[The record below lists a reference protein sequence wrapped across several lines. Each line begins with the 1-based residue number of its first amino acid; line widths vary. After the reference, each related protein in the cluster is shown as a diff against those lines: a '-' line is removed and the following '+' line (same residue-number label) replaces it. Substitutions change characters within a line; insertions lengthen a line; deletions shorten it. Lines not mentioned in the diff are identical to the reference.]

1 MSTCRIAPSPYAASF
16 LGLVLLA
23 LAPSVSARPLLGQ
36 SPAPIRTED
45 LQAFQPRTIG
55 PAVAGGRIHVVE
67 ALPDNPS
74 TIFAASASGGL
85 WKTVNRGHTWTNVF
99 DTMAVSTFG
108 DVAIAQSDP
117 RIVYA
122 GTGEQN
128 NRQSTSWGNG
138 VYRSDDGGDSWRHL
152 GLEETRHI
160 GRVVVHPDDPDVAWV
175 AASGNLWRGS
185 EERGVYMTTDGGR
198 SWRKV
203 LAGANQWTGAVDLA
217 LNPSDPDVLYAAMY
231 QRLRRTWGFNGGGPG
246 SGIFRSTD
254 GGENWTELTQGI
266 PAGDKGRIGL
276 AVTASDPS
284 VVMATI
290 QHGTDEGT
298 GTYRSND
305 GGNSWNKVNDL
316 NPRPMYYSK
325 IFIDPS
331 EENRVYILGGS
342 AFKSEDGGRSFE
354 LIAETPTYDVGVHGD
369 HHALWI
375 DPNDPDH
382 LYLAGDGGFYETYDR
397 GQTFRASYNLPIAQF
412 YAIGVDMQDPYW
424 VYGGLQ
430 DNHSW
435 MGPSRTRH
443 WIGIID
449 DDWRQIGFSDGMYWQ
464 PDPTSPRYVYGNS
477 QNGAYTRVDTET
489 GDILDIRPRPPEGEE
504 YRFDWVS
511 PSLVS
516 QHDPQTVYVAG
527 NRLFISRNRGESWQ
541 RTEDL
546 TRAADREAL
555 ELMGVSGA
563 DIRISKHD
571 GESNYGEIV
580 TIAESPLDPDV
591 LWAGTDDGNV
601 QVSRDGGETWTEA
614 GRNVDGVPDGTYVSR
629 VVGSASAPGTAY
641 VTFDAHR
648 DGDFDAYVART
659 TDFGR
664 TWESLAAGF
673 PSGSVNVLAE
683 HPDNPNVLFVGT
695 EHAVFVSTDA
705 GAGWARMPNLPTAP
719 YDDLLIHP
727 REKDLVLGTH
737 GRSVWIVDDTRH
749 LAAWT
754 ADVAAAPLHLFS
766 IRDGT
771 VFSYRKDTSYR
782 GNAEFHGSNPD
793 DGVLITYRIGP
804 GSAGQAALTVR
815 APGGGVVR
823 EMRVPGEAG
832 VHRVNWDLRHGLPSD
847 PMETW
852 ERQGSAELP
861 RTIERR
867 GPFVSSGTYVVTI
880 AAGGEE
886 RARRVRVG
894 LDPAMADLITLTQ
907 QRDREAFL
915 LDMLAALQRIEE
927 TQEGAPGE
935 ENEGLAELRQQAQSL
950 YVALN
955 GEAVRPGSLYPPT
968 EGHRALK
975 RRLERRLDEILPPGR

>member
-1 MSTCRIAPSPYAASF
+1 MSTFRIVPFSGAISF

-23 LAPSVSARPLLGQ
+23 VVPSTFARPLLGQ
-36 SPAPIRTED
+36 SPAPIGTED
-45 LQAFQPRTIG
+45 LRALQPRSIG
-55 PAVAGGRIHVVE
+55 PVAAGGRIHVVQ
-67 ALPDNPS
+67 ALPDDPS
-74 TIFAASASGGL
+74 TIFAATASGGL
-85 WKTVNRGHTWTNVF
+85 WKTTNRGHTWTNVF
-99 DTMAVSTFG
+99 ENMAVSTFG
-108 DVAIAQSDP
+108 DVAIAPSDP

-152 GLEETRHI
+152 GLQETRHI
-160 GRVVVHPDDPDVAWV
+160 GRVAVHPDDPDVAWV
-175 AASGNLWRGS
+175 AAQGNLWSGS
-185 EERGVYMTTDGGR
+185 EERGVYRTTDGGE

-203 LAGANQWTGAVDLA
+203 LAGANQWTGATDLA
-217 LNPSDPDVLYAAMY
+217 LDPSNPDVVYAATY

-254 GGENWTELTQGI
+254 GGESWTELTNGI

-276 AVTASDPS
+276 AVTAADPS

-290 QHGTDEGT
+290 EHGTDEGT
-298 GTYRSND
+298 GTYRSED

-331 EENRVYILGGS
+331 EANRLYILGGS
-342 AFKSEDGGRSFE
+342 AFKSEDAGGSFE
-354 LIAETPTYDVGVHGD
+354 LIAETHTYDVGVHGD
-369 HHALWI
+369 HHALWV

-382 LYLAGDGGFYETYDR
+382 LYLGGDGGFYETYDR
-397 GQTFRASYNLPIAQF
+397 GRTFRASYNLPIAQF
-412 YAIGVDMQDPYW
+412 YDIGVDMQDPYW

-449 DDWRQIGFSDGMYWQ
+449 DDWKQIGFSDGMYWQ
-464 PDPTSPRYVYGNS
+464 PDPTSARYAYGNS

-489 GDILDIRPRPPEGEE
+489 GDILDIRPRPPEGEA

-516 QHDPQTVYVAG
+516 HHDPQTVYVAG
-527 NRLFISRNRGESWQ
+527 NRLFISRNRGESWE
-541 RTEDL
+541 RTGDL
-546 TRAADREAL
+546 TRAADRDAL

-563 DIRISKHD
+563 DIGISRND
-571 GESNYGEIV
+571 GVSSYGEIV

-591 LWAGTDDGNV
+591 LWVGTDDGNV
-601 QVSRDGGETWTEA
+601 QVSRDGGDTWTEV

-629 VVGSASAPGTAY
+629 VAGSVAAPGTAY
-641 VTFDAHR
+641 ATFDAHR
-648 DGDFDAYVART
+648 DGDFDPYVART
-659 TDFGR
+659 TDFGG
-664 TWESLAAGF
+664 TWESLAAGL
-673 PSGSVNVLAE
+673 PSSSVNVLAE

-695 EHAVFVSTDA
+695 EHALFASTDA
-705 GAGWARMPNLPTAP
+705 GSSWARVPSLPTAL
-719 YDDLLIHP
+719 YDDVLVHP
-727 REKDLVLGTH
+727 REKDLVIGTH
-737 GRSVWIVDDTRH
+737 GSSAWILDDTRY
-749 LAAWT
+749 LAEWD
-754 ADVAAAPLHLFS
+754 ADVATAPLHLFS

-782 GNAEFHGSNPD
+782 GNAEFHGTNPD
-793 DGVLITYRIGP
+793 DGVLITYRIGS
-804 GSAGQAALTVR
+804 GSAGEATLTVQ
-815 APGGGVVR
+815 APGGGAVR
-823 EMRVPGEAG
+823 ELRVPGEAG

-847 PMETW
+847 PMESW
-852 ERQGSAELP
+852 ERQGSGELP

-867 GPFVSSGTYVVTI
+867 GPFVSSGTYAVTI

-886 RARRVRVG
+886 RTRQVRVE
-894 LDPAMADLITLTQ
+894 LDPAMAELITLTQ
-907 QRDREAFL
+907 QRDRQAFL
-915 LDMLAALQRIEE
+915 LGMLAVLQRIEE
-927 TQEGAPGE
+927 AQQGAPGE
-935 ENEGLAELRQQAQSL
+935 ENEELAGLRQQAQGL

-975 RRLERRLDEILPPGR
+975 RRIEARLDEILPPSG

>member
-1 MSTCRIAPSPYAASF
+1 MSTCRISPSSYAVSF
-16 LGLVLLA
+16 LGLALLA
-23 LAPSVSARPLLGQ
+23 LVPSVFARPLLGQ
-36 SPAPIRTED
+36 SPAPVSTAD
-45 LQAFQPRTIG
+45 LQAFQPRAIG
-55 PAVAGGRIHVVE
+55 PTAAGGRIHVVQ

-74 TIFAASASGGL
+74 TIFAATASGGL
-85 WKTVNRGHTWTNVF
+85 WKTTNRGHTWTNVF
-99 DTMAVSTFG
+99 EAMPVSTFG
-108 DVAIAQSDP
+108 DVAIAPSDP

-138 VYRSDDGGDSWRHL
+138 VYRSDDGGDTWRHL
-152 GLEETRHI
+152 GLEDTRHI
-160 GRVVVHPDDPDVAWV
+160 GRVMVHPDDPDVAWV
-175 AASGNLWRGS
+175 AAQGNLWRGS
-185 EERGVYMTTDGGR
+185 DERGVYKTTDGGD

-203 LAGANQWTGAVDLA
+203 LAGANQWTGATDLA
-217 LNPSDPDVLYAAMY
+217 LDPSNSNVLYAAMY

-254 GGENWTELTQGI
+254 GGESWTEITEGI

-290 QHGTDEGT
+290 EHGTGEGT
-298 GTYRSND
+298 GTYRSED
-305 GGNSWNKVNDL
+305 GGDSWTKVNDL

-325 IFIDPS
+325 IFIDPN
-331 EENRVYILGGS
+331 EADRVYILGGS
-342 AFKSEDGGRSFE
+342 AFKSEDAGRSFE
-354 LIAETPTYDVGVHGD
+354 LIAETFTYDVGVHGD

-412 YAIGVDMQDPYW
+412 YDIGVDMQDPYQ
-424 VYGGLQ
+424 VYGGSQ

-464 PDPTSPRYVYGNS
+464 PDPTSPRYAYGNS

-489 GDILDIRPRPPEGEE
+489 GDILDIRPRPPEGEQ

-516 QHDPQTVYVAG
+516 QHDPQRVYVAG
-527 NRLFISRNRGESWQ
+527 NRLFISPNRGESWQ

-546 TRAADREAL
+546 TRAIDPDAL
-555 ELMGVSGA
+555 ELMGVRGTDIGISRNDGA
-563 DIRISKHD
+563 
-571 GESNYGEIV
+571 SNYGSIV
-580 TIAESPLDPDV
+580 TIAESPLDPDI
-591 LWAGTDDGNV
+591 LWVGTDDGNV
-601 QVSRDGGETWTEA
+601 QVSRDGGDTWTEV

-629 VVGSASAPGTAY
+629 VVGSGAAPGTAY
-641 VTFDAHR
+641 ATFDAHR
-648 DGDFDAYVART
+648 DGNFEAYVART

-664 TWESLAAGF
+664 TWQSLAAGL
-673 PSGSVNVLAE
+673 PSGSVNVLEE
-683 HPDNPNVLFVGT
+683 HPDNPDVLFIGT
-695 EHAVFVSTDA
+695 EHAVFASTDA
-705 GAGWARMPNLPTAP
+705 GANWAKVPNLPTTL

-737 GRSVWIVDDTRH
+737 GLSVLILDDTRY
-749 LAAWT
+749 LAEWT
-754 ADVAAAPLHLFS
+754 TDVVSAPLHLFS

-782 GNAEFHGSNPD
+782 GNAEFHGTNPD
-793 DGVLITYRIGP
+793 DGVLVTYRL
-804 GSAGQAALTVR
+804 GSGSGGDATLTVR
-815 APGGGVVR
+815 GPGGGVVR
-823 EMRVPGEAG
+823 ELRVPGEAG
-832 VHRVNWDLRHGLPSD
+832 VHRINWDLRHGVQSD
-847 PMETW
+847 PMEIW
-852 ERQGSAELP
+852 ERQGSPELP

-867 GPFVSSGTYVVTI
+867 GPFVSAGTYAVTI

-886 RARRVRVG
+886 RTRRLGVE
-894 LDPAMADLITLTQ
+894 LDPMMADLITPTQ
-907 QRDREAFL
+907 QRGRETFL
-915 LDMLAALQRIEE
+915 LGLLSTLNRIEE
-927 TQEGAPGE
+927 AREGAPGQANQE
-935 ENEGLAELRQQAQSL
+935 LAGLLQQAQSL

-968 EGHRALK
+968 EGHRDLK
-975 RRLERRLDEILPPGR
+975 RRLEERLDEILPQGQ

>member
-1 MSTCRIAPSPYAASF
+1 MSTFRITPSSYAASF

-23 LAPSVSARPLLGQ
+23 LVPSVSARPLPGQ
-36 SPAPIRTED
+36 SPATIRTED
-45 LQAFQPRTIG
+45 LRAFQPRSIG
-55 PAVAGGRIHVVE
+55 PAVAGGRVHVVE

-85 WKTVNRGHTWTNVF
+85 WKTTNRGHTWTNVF

-160 GRVVVHPDDPDVAWV
+160 GRVRVHPDDPDVAWV

-185 EERGVYMTTDGGR
+185 DERGVYKTTDGGR

-217 LNPSDPDVLYAAMY
+217 LDPSDPDVLYAAMY

-246 SGIFRSTD
+246 SGIFRSSD
-254 GGENWTELTQGI
+254 GGESWTELTRGI

-276 AVTASDPS
+276 AVTAADPS

-290 QHGTDEGT
+290 QHDTDEGT
-298 GTYRSND
+298 GTYRSED

-449 DDWRQIGFSDGMYWQ
+449 DDWKQIGFSDGMYWQ

-477 QNGAYTRVDTET
+477 QNGAFTRVDTET
-489 GDILDIRPRPPEGEE
+489 GDILDIRPRPPEGEA

-555 ELMGVSGA
+555 ELMGVPGA

-591 LWAGTDDGNV
+591 LWVGTDDGNV
-601 QVSRDGGETWTEA
+601 QVSRDGGDTWTEV

-629 VVGSASAPGTAY
+629 VAGSASAPGTAY

-664 TWESLAAGF
+664 TWESLAAGL

-695 EHAVFVSTDA
+695 EHAVFASTDA

-719 YDDLLIHP
+719 YDDLLVHP

-737 GRSVWIVDDTRH
+737 GRSILILDDARY
-749 LAAWT
+749 LAAWD
-754 ADVAAAPLHLFS
+754 ADVASAPLHLFS

-804 GSAGQAALTVR
+804 GSAGQATLTVR

-823 EMRVPGEAG
+823 EMGVPGEAG

-867 GPFVSSGTYVVTI
+867 GPFVSSGTYAVTI

-886 RARRVRVG
+886 RTRRVRVG

-915 LDMLAALQRIEE
+915 LETLAALQRIEE
-927 TQEGAPGE
+927 AQEGAPGE
-935 ENEGLAELRQQAQSL
+935 ENEDLAELGQQAQSL

-955 GEAVRPGSLYPPT
+955 GEAVRPGSLYPAT

-975 RRLERRLDEILPPGR
+975 RRIERRLDEILPPGR